1 MIFTHFKRITK
12 TGFINFWR
20 NGFLSFSAIVVIT
33 LSLSVFGA
41 LIFGSAFGRALLKE
55 VKNKVDIN
63 VYFVLD
69 SQETDIL
76 ALKKTVEN
84 LPEVDKV
91 EYVSRDQ
98 VLASFKD
105 KWKDNTLIL
114 QGLDEI
120 GDNPFPAVLN
130 IKAKEPSEYAGI
142 AHFLDSKSNSKD
154 GTSIIEKINYNQNKL
169 IIDRLGRIIPAA
181 EKAGSIVAILF
192 VLVAIIITFNTI
204 RLIIFTSKDEIS
216 VMKLVGASNLYIRG
230 PFVVSG
236 IMYGI
241 FSGILTLLVMGG
253 FAYYS
258 DSLLLKFFAS
268 GATTVTGV
276 SSDLYFTSALANFA
290 PYFIQN
296 FGQIFGI
303 IMGSGIVLG
312 AISSYLSVKR
322 YLRV

>member
-1 MIFTHFKRITK
+1 MIFTNFKRITR
-12 TGFINFWR
+12 TGFVNFWR
-20 NGFLSFSAIVVIT
+20 NGFLSFSAIIVLT

-69 SQETDIL
+69 SQESDIL
-76 ALKKTVEN
+76 SLKKTVEN

-91 EYVSRDQ
+91 EYISRDQ
-98 VLASFKD
+98 ALSTFKD

-130 IKAKEPSEYAGI
+130 IKAKEPSQYAGI
-142 AHFLDSKSNSKD
+142 AHFLDSKGSLSKA
-154 GTSIIEKINYNQNKL
+154 GTAIVEKVNYNQNKL

-181 EKAGSIVAILF
+181 EKAGSVIALIF
-192 VLVAIIITFNTI
+192 ILVAVIITFNTI
-204 RLIIFTSKDEIS
+204 RLIIFTAKDEIS

-230 PFVVSG
+230 PFVISG

-241 FSGILTLLVMGG
+241 FSGVLTLVALAI

-258 DSLLLKFFAS
+258 DLVIVKFAGVQGAQDFSLVINIF
-268 GATTVTGV
+268 
-276 SSDLYFTSALANFA
+276 SS
-290 PYFIQN
+290 YFIQN
-296 FGQIFGI
+296 FGQIFAI

-312 AISSYLSVKR
+312 GISSYLAVKR
-322 YLRV
+322 YLRI

>member
-1 MIFTHFKRITK
+1 MIFTNFKRITR

-20 NGFLSFSAIVVIT
+20 NGFLSFSAIIVLT

-69 SQETDIL
+69 SQESDIL
-76 ALKKTVEN
+76 SLKKTVEN

-91 EYVSRDQ
+91 EYISRNMA
-98 VLASFKD
+98 LSAFKN

-130 IKAKEPSEYAGI
+130 IKAKEPSQYAGI
-142 AHFLDSKSNSKD
+142 AHFLDSKSSLSKD
-154 GTSIIEKINYNQNKL
+154 GSAIVEKVNYNQNKV

-181 EKAGSIVAILF
+181 EKAGSIIAILF
-192 VLVAIIITFNTI
+192 VLVAVIITFNTI
-204 RLIIFTSKDEIS
+204 RLIIFTAKDEIS

-230 PFVVSG
+230 PFVISG
-236 IMYGI
+236 IMYGV
-241 FSGILTLLVMGG
+241 FSGVLTLIALGI

-258 DSLLLKFFAS
+258 DVVIMKFAGVQGAQDFSLLVNVF
-268 GATTVTGV
+268 
-276 SSDLYFTSALANFA
+276 SS
-290 PYFIQN
+290 YFITN
-296 FGQIFGI
+296 FGQIFAI

-312 AISSYLSVKR
+312 GISSYLAVKR

>member
-1 MIFTHFKRITK
+1 MIFTHFKRITR

-69 SQETDIL
+69 SQESDIL
-76 ALKKTVEN
+76 SLKKTIEK
-84 LPEVDKV
+84 LPEVSKV

-98 VLASFKD
+98 ALIDFKE

-120 GDNPFPAVLN
+120 GTNPFPAILN
-130 IKAKEPSEYAGI
+130 IKAKEPSQYAGI
-142 AHFLDSKSNSKD
+142 ANFLDSKNSFSKD
-154 GTSIIEKINYNQNKL
+154 GNNIVEKVNYNQNKL
-169 IIDRLGRIIPAA
+169 IIDRLSRIIPAV
-181 EKAGSIVAILF
+181 EKAGSILAIILIIVA
-192 VLVAIIITFNTI
+192 VIITFNTI
-204 RLIIFTSKDEIS
+204 RLIIFTAKDEIS
-216 VMKLVGASNLYIRG
+216 VMKLVGASNAYIRG

-241 FSGILTLLVMGG
+241 FSGIITLVLLGV

-258 DSLLLKFFAS
+258 DVLIVKFA
-268 GATTVTGV
+268 GV
-276 SSDLYFTSALANFA
+276 QSANDFEILVNVFSSYLFE
-290 PYFIQN
+290 N

-303 IMGSGIVLG
+303 IMGSGIVL
-312 AISSYLSVKR
+312 ASISSYLAVRK
-322 YLRV
+322 YLKV

>member
-1 MIFTHFKRITK
+1 MIFTKIKRVIR

-20 NGFLSFSAIVVIT
+20 NGFLSFSAVIIIT
-33 LSLSVFGA
+33 LSLVVFGG
-41 LIFGSAFGRALLKE
+41 LIFGSAFGRTLLKE

-69 SQETDIL
+69 AQETDIL
-76 ALKKTVEN
+76 SLKKTIEK

-98 VLASFKD
+98 ALTSFKD

-120 GDNPFPAVLN
+120 GSNPFPAVLN
-130 IKAKEPSEYAGI
+130 IKAKEPSQYAGI
-142 AHFLDSKSNSKD
+142 ANFLDSKDSFSKD
-154 GTSIIEKINYNQNKL
+154 GNSIVEKVNYNQNKL
-169 IIDRLGRIIPAA
+169 IIDRLGRIIPAV
-181 EKAGSIVAILF
+181 EKAGSIIALIL
-192 VLVAIIITFNTI
+192 VLVAVIITFNTV
-204 RLIIFTSKDEIS
+204 RLIIFTAKEEIS
-216 VMKLVGASNLYIRG
+216 VMKLVGASNTYIRG

-241 FSGILTLLVMGG
+241 ISGVLTLIVLGV

-258 DSLLLKFFAS
+258 DVAILKFAGIQ
-268 GATTVTGV
+268 GAQDFSLIINVF
-276 SSDLYFTSALANFA
+276 SS
-290 PYFIQN
+290 YFISN
-296 FGQIFGI
+296 FGQIFAI

-312 AISSYLSVKR
+312 AISSYLAVKR
-322 YLRV
+322 YLRI

>member
-1 MIFTHFKRITK
+1 MIFTHFKRITR

-20 NGFLSFSAIVVIT
+20 NGFLSFSAIIVIT
-33 LSLSVFGA
+33 LSLGVFGA

-63 VYFVLD
+63 VYLVLD
-69 SQETDIL
+69 AQEPDVL
-76 ALKKTVEN
+76 VLKKTIEN

-98 VLASFKD
+98 ALSEFKD
-105 KWKDNTLIL
+105 KWKDNSLIL

-130 IKAKEPSEYAGI
+130 IKAKEPSQYAGI
-142 AHFLDSKSNSKD
+142 ATFLDSKNSLSQNGSN
-154 GTSIIEKINYNQNKL
+154 IVEKINYNQNKL
-169 IIDRLGRIIPAA
+169 IIDRLGRIIPAV
-181 EKAGSIVAILF
+181 EKVGSILAILF
-192 VLVAIIITFNTI
+192 VIVAIIITFNTI

-216 VMKLVGASNLYIRG
+216 VMKLVGASNMYIRG

-236 IMYGI
+236 VMYGI
-241 FSGILTLLVMGG
+241 FSAILTLVLLGV

-258 DSLLLKFFAS
+258 DIIIMKFSGVQGAQDFSLLVNVF
-268 GATTVTGV
+268 
-276 SSDLYFTSALANFA
+276 SS
-290 PYFIQN
+290 YFIKN
-296 FGQIFGI
+296 FGQIFAI
-303 IMGSGIVLG
+303 IVGSGVILG
-312 AISSYLSVKR
+312 GISSYLAVKR